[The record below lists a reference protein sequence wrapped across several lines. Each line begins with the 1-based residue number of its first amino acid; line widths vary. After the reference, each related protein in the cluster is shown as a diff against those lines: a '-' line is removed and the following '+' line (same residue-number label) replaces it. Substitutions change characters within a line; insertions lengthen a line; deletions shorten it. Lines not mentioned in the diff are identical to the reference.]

1 MRTAAAKGAADVP
14 AVSPAV
20 HAPVAQR
27 TQAGRGTH
35 GARSAGGRG
44 ARFGAGTGTPVKEE
58 AEVSVD
64 AKWAAGFLG
73 VSIDTVYRYADR
85 GELPGFRIGRSWRF
99 LRADLAEWVKKE
111 TRRGMVKTLHAA
123 K

>member
-1 MRTAAAKGAADVP
+1 VNRANIP
-14 AVSPAV
+14 S
-20 HAPVAQR
+20 Q
-27 TQAGRGTH
+27 QAGRG
-35 GARSAGGRG
+35 
-44 ARFGAGTGTPVKEE
+44 PVKEE

-111 TRRGMVKTLHAA
+111 TRRGMVRRG
-123 K
+123 